1 MSRQQTTYGL
11 ARTELKYF
19 EDLYDNK
26 LVQFSD
32 DEYGEEAPSQADGKV
47 HSNSVSRYKNN
58 SLNSIDVNSM
68 NIHTRFSALHWACVH
83 GTEKIV
89 NMILENGSHYFLP
102 DDEGYFPIDYAGMFN
117 HELVVKLIIQ
127 RHLRNVRGIIETL
140 VNNDSSKSQVIKQ
153 KMKVILKEKIASG
166 QQNLGPDALRL

>member
-117 HELVVKLIIQ
+117 HDLVVKLIIQ

-140 VNNDSSKSQVIKQ
+140 VNNDSTKSQVIKQ
-153 KMKVILKEKIASG
+153 KM
-166 QQNLGPDALRL
+166 N